1 MRVFGFIPLQGSY
14 DKPMRVVGAN
24 IPYEWIIYII
34 MLIPIGF
41 FLYGSYQRIK
51 IWKTGRGE
59 QHRTD
64 AGEKRLW
71 SLLVNTFVQRQVI
84 RKPVVGVNHFF
95 LFWGFVVLFLATI
108 AWGAWSKINFPPMIG
123 GNYVVASAIADIFG
137 LLATIGVIILAANRY
152 LVKPDRLNDTR
163 PLDGWILLLIFAILV
178 TGYIIEGARIA
189 AQINMSPLLSN
200 ILYERTASPVGWVCA
215 QLLAGAETASI
226 LLWHRIMWWFHMAI
240 AFIFIAAL
248 PFTKLWHIF
257 TGMIAYYVRDLEP
270 SHVRMVHNIE
280 EAEHFGVENIEE
292 LGWKD
297 LMDLDACIRCG
308 RCQEACPA
316 YNTGKALNPKI
327 TVIQAMKK
335 HLDAKAPF
343 LLQRT
348 SLDDDGSLAL
358 TDDEAAVVDP
368 SPDASLIYEV
378 VTTDVIWECTNC
390 RGCVYHC
397 PMFIEQVD
405 KIIEMRRNL
414 VMWQGDIPSEV
425 QNTFTNLE
433 RNYNPWGVGWA
444 SRAAW
449 LNERGIRSMVNLLPE
464 DGREFEFLLFGGC
477 AVAFD
482 DRYKRVGEALVKILD
497 GAGVS
502 FAYLG
507 TEEQC
512 CGDPARRLG
521 NEYLYQT
528 LAAHNIE
535 LFNHYGVKKVICLCP
550 HGYNTL
556 KNEYPQMEGRY
567 EVYHYTEILAQL
579 LAEGRLKP
587 DSSAATRLSYHDSCF
602 LGRHNNIYAA
612 PRTILESAGAHITP
626 LDKAKEFGFCC
637 GAGGGRM
644 FLEEQA
650 AEGFKRINE
659 TRTDQLLKEDP
670 EVIATNCPYCLTMLT
685 DGIKAAE
692 REETVQVMDV
702 AELLWRRL
710 N

>member
-226 LLWHRIMWWFHMAI
+226 LLWHRILWWFHMAI

-612 PRTILESAGAHITP
+612 PRTTLESAGAHITP

>member
-1 MRVFGFIPLQGSY
+1 MMLFGFIPLEGSY
-14 DKPMRVVGAN
+14 DQPMRVVGAN
-24 IPYEWIIYII
+24 IPYEWLIYII
-34 MLIPIGF
+34 MFIPIGL

-51 IWKTGRGE
+51 IWQTGRGD

-64 AGEKRLW
+64 NGLKRLW
-71 SLLVNTFVQRQVI
+71 SLLVNTFAQKQVI
-84 RKPVVGVNHFF
+84 RKPVVGFNHLF
-95 LFWGFVVLFLATI
+95 LFWGFIFLFLATI
-108 AWGAWSKINFPPMIG
+108 AWGAWSKINFPPMVGDI
-123 GNYVVASAIADIFG
+123 YVISSAVVDIFG
-137 LLATIGVIILAANRY
+137 LLAAIGVVILAVNRY

-189 AQINMSPLLSN
+189 AQINMSPLLSD
-200 ILYERTASPVGWVCA
+200 ILYERTASPVGWAVA
-215 QLLAGAETASI
+215 QLLVGTSTASL
-226 LLWHRIMWWFHMAI
+226 LLWHRILWWFHMVV
-240 AFIFIAAL
+240 AFIFIGAL

-257 TGMIAYYVRDLEP
+257 TGMLAYYVRDLEP

-343 LLQRT
+343 LLQRA
-348 SLDDDGSLAL
+348 SLGDDGSLAL

-414 VMWQGDIPSEV
+414 VMWQGDIPTEA

-449 LNERGIRSMVNLLPE
+449 LDERKVRSMVNLLPE
-464 DGREFEFLLFGGC
+464 DGGEFEFLLYGGC

-482 DRYKRVGEALVKILD
+482 DRYKRVGEAVVKILD
-497 GAGVS
+497 RAGVS

-535 LFNHYGVKKVICLCP
+535 IFNNYGVKKVICLCP

-556 KNEYPQMEGRY
+556 KNDYPQMEGRY

-587 DSSAATRLSYHDSCF
+587 DSSAAARLSYHDSCF
-602 LGRHNNIYAA
+602 LGRHNNIYGS
-612 PRTILESAGAHITP
+612 PRSILESAGAHITP
-626 LDKAKEFGFCC
+626 LDKSKEFGFCC

-659 TRTDQLLKEDP
+659 TRTDQLLQEDP
-670 EVIATNCPYCLTMLT
+670 EVIAANCPFCLTMLT

-692 REETVQVMDV
+692 REETVQVLDV
-702 AELLWRRL
+702 AEILWKRL